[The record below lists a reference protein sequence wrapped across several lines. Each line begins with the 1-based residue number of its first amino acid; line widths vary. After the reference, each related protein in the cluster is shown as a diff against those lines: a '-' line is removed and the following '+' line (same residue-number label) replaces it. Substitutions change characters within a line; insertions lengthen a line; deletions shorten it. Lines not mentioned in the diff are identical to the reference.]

1 MSRLRESFSN
11 GVWTMILDIGDTFQ
25 MILILIVVAVLIVL
39 VLPFLS
45 GKGRR

>member
-1 MSRLRESFSN
+1 
-11 GVWTMILDIGDTFQ
+11 MIPDIGDTFQ

-39 VLPFLS
+39 VLPLFS

>member
-1 MSRLRESFSN
+1 
-11 GVWTMILDIGDTFQ
+11 MILDIGDTFQ
-25 MILILIVVAVLIVL
+25 MILILIVVAVLVVV